1 MQSTSAVKGTPL
13 VACRSRVQ
21 ARSGRRMQV
30 GDIMHGYI
38 PLHRTHISPSS
49 TARRVATAAAC

>member
-30 GDIMHGYI
+30 GDT
-38 PLHRTHISPSS
+38 L
-49 TARRVATAAAC
+49 